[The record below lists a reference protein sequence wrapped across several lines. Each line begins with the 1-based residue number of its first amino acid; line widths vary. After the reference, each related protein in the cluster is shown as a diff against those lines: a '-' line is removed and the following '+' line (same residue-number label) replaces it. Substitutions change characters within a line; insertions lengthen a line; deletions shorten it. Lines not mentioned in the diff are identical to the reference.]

1 MTKTYTII
9 DNFDKI
15 KLAPYEEAEATSTTG
30 FYMLPTLLFGDD
42 IPKHRETIF
51 EETSNL
57 SFGAASPFEIPV
69 KNYKTPFTFT
79 ADTAYEYMPD
89 MYRYITGR
97 RFYVDSLKKENP
109 TYQLRYPSESTFAFP
124 ASYKQMEQ
132 STVIWKQQQDG
143 TWELT
148 SPPPKSFSYYFD
160 LPYAP
165 ETIDLN
171 SKLFNNDITFE
182 QYYKP
187 AVITSKNAAIDT
199 IYSLAEGLLKSAP
212 KTLSEVLATLNEFK
226 KSETF
231 VDDLGL
237 RNTALF
243 LGSEPGKDPK
253 KINLVS
259 LHGATSPAYVISN
272 STEAQDLLKKLLFFK
287 IGNEFIQPGSGKSYW
302 DPLPSKHIYL
312 TTDLVKGTGKPTE
325 ESDSVVN
332 SDVVTIN
339 SEYKYFS
346 QLAENFPENIVS
358 ELQLPNLYTYY
369 NMKTK
374 RISYYKD
381 LTTLEQGKPIKIE
394 DFSVQNYYNLIQD
407 STLES
412 ATPHRYKN
420 IVVSNIKEL
429 EEASSI
435 AKLFPMHNEITVP
448 LRSGLKSEF
457 MEILKKHGKADI
469 GIFMTVL
476 GNYFSSTGG
485 ALSSEHTFALA
496 NETAKISTTTL
507 QIMDLSH
514 FLNVFP
520 ASPAYLKYFD
530 DMKNVKLAPS
540 DLILDEESDQALAT
554 LGFAF
559 VSQSKINDHLTNKRL
574 GIPEIYKGDK
584 CHSEILAYE
593 IAKFKRKEDGTMG
606 HVQSIFLPNSFEGDQ
621 KDASYLDTQVFYG
634 QDYIY
639 EVFTHSLVVGTAYNF
654 EREGFGFKQDFSGGK
669 EGWLLPKATSNVE
682 TKAVIVRAPFFNNDS
697 LDAPGLFGWVNK
709 QITTILDK
717 PPLPP
722 EITFHPYKDKKNKI
736 LILLNTNY
744 GARELIPIKIFADEA
759 EKIKKIKAAQ
769 EGTTKNPNAILYKTD
784 DARGTYRIYKTS
796 SKPTSWADFSTANV
810 KALDSTK
817 NTGYNDFIKENVDYY
832 YMARQEDIHGNLS
845 NPTDIFYIRIVK
857 EEGFPPYLINKT
869 YSFNENKK
877 IETERSFRK
886 YIKIGL
892 TDGARKLVNAEQGIN
907 KVDVAYAK
915 ADSDDQLK
923 KYKIRLTSKKT
934 GKKIDINVDF
944 AKTINTNYLDKN
956 KNQANALNDLVNKGA
971 PVQPSPTAGGSAQGA
986 GAGFESMAGDAAK
999 AANQKAEKKL
1009 SDPSAD
1015 TDPKAA
1021 QELPSIKKLGAPVNL
1036 T

>member
-1 MTKTYTII
+1 MTKKYTII
-9 DNFDKI
+9 DNFDKL

-42 IPKHRETIF
+42 IPKHRETMF
-51 EETSNL
+51 EETGKSTTL
-57 SFGAASPFEIPV
+57 LDASFV
-69 KNYKTPFTFT
+69 QNYSTPFKFT
-79 ADTAYEYMPD
+79 PGNSYEYMPD
-89 MYRYITGR
+89 MFRYITGR
-97 RFYVDSLKKENP
+97 RFYVDSLTKGGP
-109 TYQLRYPSESTFAFP
+109 TYQLRYPSESTLTDP
-124 ASYKQMEQ
+124 SYYKQMEQ
-132 STVIWKQQQDG
+132 PNIDFHHGITST
-143 TWELT
+143 
-148 SPPPKSFSYYFD
+148 PPKSFGYYFD

-171 SKLFNNDITFE
+171 SKLFNNDLTFE
-182 QYYKP
+182 QYYNP
-187 AVITSKNAAIDT
+187 SAINPLFSGAQP
-199 IYSLAEGLLKSAP
+199 IPFILAPGLKESAP
-212 KTLSEVLATLNEFK
+212 MTHGDVLATLNEFK

-243 LGSEPGKDPK
+243 LGSDPKEDPK

-259 LHGATSPAYVISN
+259 LHTPGDSNWPASTAFN
-272 STEAQDLLKKLLFFK
+272 SMEAQDLLKKLLFFK
-287 IGNEFIQPGSGKSYW
+287 IGNLLPSAHGGPDTWY
-302 DPLPSKHIYL
+302 PTPSKHIYF
-312 TTDLVKGTGKPTE
+312 TTDLVKGMGKPPKEVEYAET
-325 ESDSVVN
+325 
-332 SDVVTIN
+332 DVVTIN

-374 RISYYKD
+374 KINYYRD
-381 LTTLEQGKPIKIE
+381 LAALGQIKPVKIE
-394 DFSVQNYYNLIQD
+394 DFSVQSYYNLIQD

-429 EEASSI
+429 EEANSI

-448 LRSGLKSEF
+448 LRNGLKSEF
-457 MEILKKHGKADI
+457 VEILKKHKTTGM
-469 GIFMTVL
+469 FMTVL
-476 GNYFSSTGG
+476 GNYFSSAWSSGG

-507 QIMDLSH
+507 QIMDLSR
-514 FLNVFP
+514 FLVSFGY
-520 ASPAYLKYFD
+520 SSYIKYFD

-540 DLILDEESDQALAT
+540 GLILDEEPIQNMARLGLAYT
-554 LGFAF
+554 
-559 VSQSKINDHLTNKRL
+559 SMNEINELLTNKRL
-574 GIPEIYKGDK
+574 DIPEIYKGDK

-639 EVFTHSLVVGTAYNF
+639 EVFTHSLVVGTTYNF
-654 EREGFGFKQDFSGGK
+654 EREGFDFKK
-669 EGWLLPKATSNVE
+669 LETYARWTLPKATSNVE

-817 NTGYNDFIKENVDYY
+817 KTGYNDFIKENVDYY

-892 TDGARKLVNAEQGIN
+892 TDGARKLVKAEEGID
-907 KVDVAYAK
+907 KADVAYAK

-944 AKTINTNYLDKN
+944 TKTINTNYLDKN
-956 KNQANALNDLVNKGA
+956 KNQANAPIEA
-971 PVQPSPTAGGSAQGA
+971 SSGS
-986 GAGFESMAGDAAK
+986 SMA
-999 AANQKAEKKL
+999 E
-1009 SDPSAD
+1009 SE
-1015 TDPKAA
+1015 
-1021 QELPSIKKLGAPVNL
+1021 QEESIKKVEGGLSEPETGGMKETDTPESNAPY
-1036 T
+1036 